1 MEMTMT
7 KDATTKDMTTKDMTT
22 QDTIRTILDLWKAV
36 PRDGVDGLIKFLQ
49 ESDFFSAPCSTQ
61 FHLACPGGLARHSLN
76 VYQLLKEK
84 VDRFAVCIPHESV
97 IIAGLGHDLCKVNF
111 YKEGGEPCT
120 EAQHNYLSS
129 LANQYGW
136 KCAPF
141 KERFMPGGKLRKD
154 IPAAQASILIDWL
167 KNRSSQPMPPLPIS
181 WSVDDKLPLGHG
193 EKSLSILQDFISLTE
208 IEKLAIRWH
217 MGPTEPGVHFGY
229 PAGYAFRAAIEKHP
243 FVTLLFCADLEA
255 AHVLEGG

>member
-1 MEMTMT
+1 MTHERRY
-7 KDATTKDMTTKDMTT
+7 DN
-22 QDTIRTILDLWKAV
+22 QRYIRTILDLWKTV
-36 PRDGVDGLIKFLQ
+36 PRDGVDSLIKYLQ

-84 VDRFAVCIPHESV
+84 VDRFRVSLPHESV
-97 IIAGLGHDLCKVNF
+97 VIAGLGHDLCKVNF
-111 YKEGGEPCT
+111 YKEGGESCT

-129 LANQYGW
+129 LAKQNGW
-136 KCAPF
+136 KCKPF
-141 KERFMPGGKLRKD
+141 KERFMPDGKLRRD

-167 KNRSSQPMPPLPIS
+167 KNRSSQPMPALPIS

-193 EKSLSILQDFISLTE
+193 EKSLSILQDFIQLTE
-208 IEKLAIRWH
+208 VEKLAIRWH
-217 MGPTEPGVHFGY
+217 MGPTEPGVHFAY

-243 FVTLLFCADLEA
+243 LSDPAFLRRS
-255 AHVLEGG
+255 